1 VFCRNTHRDAPAHTN
16 SAHTHTHTH
25 THTQTNTRMRA
36 HKCHA
41 SHTKFVH
48 TKATN
53 EFTDNTH
60 THFWMYFAPTH
71 RRLNFHFPLNM
82 INLRISSSSSAQFS
96 PRPVSLHPPR
106 PLPMFLFIF
115 SYFVIVLL
123 RFHVSSTDA
132 SFLFCQSQDGRKFVK
147 TPRQR
152 QTCTPDRKPQGKDRL
167 HDRLYSLIFSE

>member
-1 VFCRNTHRDAPAHTN
+1 MLLVLDLLSLVVFCRNTHRDAPAHTN

-71 RRLNFHFPLNM
+71 RRLNFHFPLNI

-96 PRPVSLHPPR
+96 PRPVSLYPPR
-106 PLPMFLFIF
+106 PLPMFLI
-115 SYFVIVLL
+115 L
-123 RFHVSSTDA
+123 SSSSFASTFPAPTPLSSSVKARTDEN
-132 SFLFCQSQDGRKFVK
+132 L
-147 TPRQR
+147 
-152 QTCTPDRKPQGKDRL
+152 
-167 HDRLYSLIFSE
+167 